1 MNANVGG
8 ATVWAQ
14 SSVTIAG
21 CKIRMLRGGKG
32 APLLYL
38 HGAGGGGVWLP
49 FMDDLAKHYDV
60 IAPEHPGFGLS
71 ETPDWLDNIQDMA
84 FFYLDLIE
92 ALGLERLHLVGT
104 SLGGWIAA
112 EIAIRDCSH
121 LLSMTLV
128 APAGIHVKGVAKGDI
143 FLWSPEQMTRNLFH
157 DPKFVEAALARP
169 VTPEDEDAQMKNR
182 FMTARLGWQ
191 PRLYDPML
199 MKWLHRA
206 RVPTKII
213 WGEEDKVIPATYAAT
228 YAALIP
234 GASVEMIAEC
244 GHLPH
249 IEKKDR
255 LVSAIV
261 THAEG
266 VRP

>member
-1 MNANVGG
+1 MSANVGG
-8 ATVWAQ
+8 SGCTE
-14 SSVTIAG
+14 SYVTISG
-21 CKIRMLRGGKG
+21 CKIRLLRGGQG
-32 APLLYL
+32 ASLLYL

-49 FMDDLAKHYDV
+49 FLADLARKYDV

-71 ETPDWLDNIQDMA
+71 ETPVWLDNIQDMA

-92 ALGLERLHLVGT
+92 QLGLEHLHLVGT

-112 EIAIRDCSH
+112 EIAIRDCTR

-143 FLWSPEQMTRNLFH
+143 FLWSPEQLTQNLFH
-157 DPKFVEAALARP
+157 DPKFAAAALARP

-213 WGEEDKVIPATYAAT
+213 WGEQDKVIPAAYAAP

-249 IEKKDR
+249 IEQKDR

-261 THAEG
+261 AHAAG
-266 VRP
+266 GRP